1 MNTNLNG
8 FNVKEITLPTE
19 QDIRVGMPVTIG
31 AGRKAVLPNTNEPF
45 IGICTGRKGDY
56 VTVAVSGLITA
67 AYTGSDLSL
76 GYEYVSADG
85 NGALKLD
92 ITATV
97 STFVFDVDTEKKL
110 VTILL

>member
-31 AGRKAVLPNTNEPF
+31 AGRKAVLPNTNE
-45 IGICTGRKGDY
+45 GDY